1 MSASELMLEA
11 LEDTRNKQI
20 LAENEAAAIMLADI
34 IEGYRGGW
42 VSETNARIALFA
54 SERRLRNVS
63 ARQGYAAAQLD
74 AAFEDGVWL

>member
-1 MSASELMLEA
+1 MSDLMLEA
-11 LEDTRNKQI
+11 LEDSRNDQI
-20 LAENEAAAIMLADI
+20 QAGNEAAAIMLADI

-42 VSETNARIALFA
+42 VTETNARIALFA

-63 ARQGYAAAQLD
+63 SKQGYTAAQLD